1 MIRKKGGRGG
11 RALETKKK
19 KKERGAEDVLFLEV

>member
-1 MIRKKGGRGG
+1 MVSPKDLKPKIHERIGL

-19 KKERGAEDVLFLEV
+19 KEKA